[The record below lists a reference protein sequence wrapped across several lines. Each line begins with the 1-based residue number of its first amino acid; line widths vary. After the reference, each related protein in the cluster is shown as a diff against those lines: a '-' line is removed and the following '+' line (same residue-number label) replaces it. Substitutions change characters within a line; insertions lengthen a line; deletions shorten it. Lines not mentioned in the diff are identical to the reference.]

1 MHIQLRIF
9 VFFKY
14 TLNQTAMKTILLI
27 ESNNAIRENLAEGLQ
42 MEGYHILMSDNG
54 KKGVELAQACMPDL
68 IISEILMHEMDGYEV
83 LRLLLDTDKTNKI
96 PFIFSTTKSEKK
108 DRTLALGL
116 GADDYIV
123 KPYGFEPLF
132 AMAETWIKSGSK
144 RQKNAMDTSYL
155 N

>member
-1 MHIQLRIF
+1 
-9 VFFKY
+9 
-14 TLNQTAMKTILLI
+14 MKTILLI
-27 ESNNAIRENLAEGLQ
+27 ESNNAIRENLAEGLE
-42 MEGYHILMSDNG
+42 MEGYNILMSDNG
-54 KKGVELAQACMPDL
+54 KMGVELAKTCKPDL
-68 IISEILMHEMDGYEV
+68 IISEILMQEMDGYEV
-83 LRLLLDTDKTNKI
+83 LRLLLGTDKTKRI
-96 PFIFSTTKSEKK
+96 PFIFSTTMSEKK

-144 RQKNAMDTSYL
+144 RQKNTPDTLYL

>member
-1 MHIQLRIF
+1 
-9 VFFKY
+9 
-14 TLNQTAMKTILLI
+14 MKTILLI
-27 ESNNAIRENLAEGLQ
+27 ENNHAIRENLAEGLE

-54 KKGVELAQACMPDL
+54 KRGVELAKTYNPDL
-68 IISEILMHEMDGYEV
+68 IISEIMMQEMDGYEV
-83 LRLLLDTDKTNKI
+83 LRLLLDNDKTNKI
-96 PFIFSTTKSEKK
+96 PFIFSTTMSEKK

-123 KPYGFEPLF
+123 KPYGFEPLY

-144 RQKNAMDTSYL
+144 RQGKLANKVYL